1 MYNHIKNFS
10 GHKIIQLDISIN
22 ILEHSDT
29 FSIPSRNKLHR
40 MSITVSVE
48 KRNVNNS
55 EIL

>member
-29 FSIPSRNKLHR
+29 FSITSRNKLHR